1 MKYIA
6 RDERIPQDRR
16 RELNDKILYLIDAG
30 LAEDAGITR
39 EDIYNAYTGD
49 GGLHGLK
56 RSDYDSYSEFSD
68 AKKEIENGQFFT
80 PPSVC
85 QTVAKCIGIGKGDL
99 VADLTCGIGSFFN
112 FMPTENNLY
121 GCELDNKAYKVAKYL
136 YPDANIVNGDI
147 RLYQPGILFDYVLGN
162 PPFNLKWWV
171 DGNEEML
178 SQLYYCIKAYELLKP
193 CGIMAI
199 VVPKSFLADD
209 FSDSGM
215 IREMNVRFHFL
226 GEFDLSKNAFSAMGV
241 TSFPTKVQF
250 WQKKKAQEEASM
262 PYTAVNTPT
271 DANTLI
277 ERINKAK
284 EELSESRM
292 EILKATASSRETSAD
307 FAYQVDKML
316 YQIRVHP
323 RLSSEHSR
331 CCAYVHRFYTEKQ
344 PESMKYEE
352 WCKVRL
358 TEPKVLNYL
367 KKVLKKQNEKPQE
380 DRIALVKRD
389 YDFVYKGYSYA
400 SSRQLSD
407 GMKTP
412 VPTYLVYSADGDYGF
427 TRYAKLIRR
436 KQKEYERQNQQFADM
451 ELDTEISRAL
461 DYFTLWDSEN
471 EEEIRLNAMQ
481 KRDINLMLQ
490 KRYGLLQWEQG
501 CGKTL
506 AGIAVG
512 LYRMECQ
519 NVHHTWI
526 ISSAI
531 SIRNNW
537 DIVLKNY
544 GLS

>member
-30 LAEDAGITR
+30 LAEDSGISR

-56 RSDYDSYSEFSD
+56 RSDYDSYSDFSD

-85 QTVAKCIGIGKGDL
+85 QTIAKCIGIGKGDL
-99 VADLTCGIGSFFN
+99 VADLTCGMGSFFN

-178 SQLYYCIKAYELLKP
+178 SQLYYCIKAHELLKP

-199 VVPKSFLADD
+199 VVPGSFLSDD
-209 FSDSGM
+209 FSDGGM
-215 IREMNVRFHFL
+215 IREMNARFRFL
-226 GEFDLSKNAFSAMGV
+226 GQFELSKNAFAAMGV
-241 TSFPTKVQF
+241 TSFSTKVQF
-250 WQKKKAQEEASM
+250 WQKKKAQDDDLM
-262 PYTAVNTPT
+262 PYSAVNTST
-271 DANTLI
+271 DASVLI

-323 RLSSEHSR
+323 RLSAEHSR

-352 WCKVRL
+352 WCRVRL

-367 KKVLKKQNEKPQE
+367 KKVLKKQNEKPAE

-389 YDFVYKGYSYA
+389 YDFVYKGYSYV
-400 SSRQLSD
+400 SSRQLSEE
-407 GMKTP
+407 MKTP
-412 VPTYLVYSADGDYGF
+412 VPTYLVASTDGD
-427 TRYAKLIRR
+427 
-436 KQKEYERQNQQFADM
+436 
-451 ELDTEISRAL
+451 
-461 DYFTLWDSEN
+461 
-471 EEEIRLNAMQ
+471 
-481 KRDINLMLQ
+481 
-490 KRYGLLQWEQG
+490 
-501 CGKTL
+501 
-506 AGIAVG
+506 
-512 LYRMECQ
+512 
-519 NVHHTWI
+519 
-526 ISSAI
+526 
-531 SIRNNW
+531 
-537 DIVLKNY
+537 
-544 GLS
+544 